1 MRNNPFLQRLMLQN
15 NTSFL
20 TASRQSHFADGK
32 GTQSPLTQ
40 SFSLGGSGSKT
51 KTSLRL
57 SRSSDRAGNTQTA
70 ATSLGVFPG
79 ARSLRDSVS
88 RQDADFYSF
97 TFDATSNVRIQLSNS
112 SRQDSLSRAVLLEN
126 GKVLTS
132 KRKPQTSSLKPREAI
147 DNTYRSILPGTYL
160 LKIQSRSPGETQYK
174 LSISISTAP
183 PEDCGCGS

>member
-15 NTSFL
+15 DTSLF
-20 TASRQSHFADGK
+20 TASRHHFADGK

-40 SFSLGGSGSKT
+40 SSLGGSGSKT
-51 KTSLRL
+51 KTSFRL
-57 SRSSDRAGNTQTA
+57 SRAIDRAGNTQAT

-79 ARSLRDSVS
+79 ALSLRDSVS

-97 TFDATSNVRIQLSNS
+97 TFDAASNVRIKLSNT
-112 SRQDSLSRAVLLEN
+112 SRQDSLSRAVLLES
-126 GKVLTS
+126 GKVFTS
-132 KRKPQTSSLKPREAI
+132 KRKPQTSNLKPREAI

-183 PEDCGCGS
+183 PEDCGCGG